1 MSIPEAQLETWSK
14 VGSQTQSTDTYATVR
29 NALDDKNAAYAGSIE
44 IFLQGSYGN
53 DTNVFGKDSDVDIVI
68 LCDKAYFRD
77 LSRLSPLEL
86 AAYEAAAGGAPSYPF
101 ATFKADVIQVLKKKF
116 GADVDTSSKKAV
128 KIKANGNRRSADVL
142 ICQEFRRYSKYTGS
156 RDDYTVGVGFR
167 TTDGTLIENYP
178 KFHSTTLTAKHQVTT
193 QWLKPTIRI
202 FKNIRNR
209 LIDDRK
215 LQSGAAP
222 SYYLEGLLWN
232 APVEAFG
239 TNYNTTVF
247 NCLKWMTEV
256 DESKLICA
264 NAMFPLLG
272 DNSPVK
278 WNPANFRAYRSQ
290 AISLWNDGSRP
301 RLADRYGSDR

>member
-14 VGSQTQSTDTYATVR
+14 VGSQTQSKDTYATIR
-29 NALDDKNAAYAGSIE
+29 NALDDKNAPYAGSID

-53 DTNVFGKDSDVDIVI
+53 DTNVYGKDSDVDIVM
-68 LCDKAYFRD
+68 LGDRAYFRD
-77 LSRLSPLEL
+77 LSRLTAIES
-86 AAYEAAAGGAPSYPF
+86 AAYDAAAGGASSYPF
-101 ATFKADVIQVLKKKF
+101 ATFKADVIQILKKKF

-142 ICQEFRRYSKYTGS
+142 ICEEFRRYSKYTGS
-156 RDDYTVGVGFR
+156 RDDYTVGVGFL
-167 TTDGTLIENYP
+167 TTDGTLVENYP
-178 KFHSTTLTAKHQVTT
+178 KFHATTLTAKHQATT

-209 LIDDRK
+209 LIDDKK
-215 LQSGAAP
+215 LQSGVAP

-232 APVEAFG
+232 APIGSFG
-239 TNYNTTVF
+239 TSYNATVF
-247 NCLKWMTEV
+247 NCLKWMNEV
-256 DESKLICA
+256 DESTLVCA

-278 WNPANFRAYRSQ
+278 WNPANFRTFRTQ
-290 AISLWNDGSRP
+290 AISLWNDWK
-301 RLADRYGSDR
+301 

>member
-14 VGSQTQSTDTYATVR
+14 VGSQTQSKNTYATIR
-29 NALDDKNAAYAGSIE
+29 SALDDKNAAYAGSVD

-77 LSRLSPLEL
+77 LSRLSPPMVT
-86 AAYEAAAGGAPSYPF
+86 AYEAAAGGAPAYPF
-101 ATFKADVIQVLKKKF
+101 ATFKADVIKVLNKNF
-116 GADVDTSSKKAV
+116 RADVNTRGKNAV

-156 RDDYTVGVGFR
+156 SDDYTPYGVGFL
-167 TTDGTLIENYP
+167 TADGTLIENYP
-178 KFHSTTLTAKHQVTT
+178 KLHSTLLTAKHQATK

-209 LIDDRK
+209 LIDDKK
-215 LQSGAAP
+215 LQSGVAT

-247 NCLKWMTEV
+247 NCLKWMSGV
-256 DESKLICA
+256 DECTLLCA

-272 DNSPVK
+272 DNSPVT
-278 WNPANFRAYRSQ
+278 WSPVNFRTYTAE
-290 AISLWNDGSRP
+290 AISRWNNWNSR
-301 RLADRYGSDR
+301 